1 MSKLVITKTI
11 KQRKSEKPDSTKLA
25 TVALPPPS
33 EQFEVDIND
42 EGKIV
47 DFLGDGLLEP
57 KPEEFVRQKY
67 LRVLHFEYHYPKEVL
82 AREIPIYYG
91 SKEAKDSYGH
101 PARADIVIYADAK
114 AKKKKDQGKIE
125 IIIECKAPTIQD
137 GFNQLASYIFN
148 TSANGAVWYND
159 TDEIKYYRRVNTPQ
173 NSLIDWLGIPRPGE
187 TWDALGVVN
196 KNDLNRPKDIK
207 GLLRRCHNRIHGRG
221 NDGDETDLTM
231 DMVRIILAKAKDEE
245 LPSERPEF
253 YCTPTEYSTTPGQQ
267 AVADRI
273 QRLFELV
280 VQANPT
286 VFRVGERIT
295 IGPRSICDVVS
306 ELQSYR
312 LLSDLYRSGD
322 WDLMGNAY
330 EQYTATYLKRQKGQF
345 FTNRLITDF
354 MVKVLDPDYT
364 DIVLDP
370 AGGSGGFLTSTM
382 RYVRKKILD
391 RQANNSGQHGKI
403 ASQRQLDLHRTQ
415 LFMVETSKR
424 LVKIA
429 KTAMILN
436 GDGHAGMTHGDSLG
450 PYDKLDKTLQGKAG
464 KGKPTVILT
473 NPPFAGVGEG
483 RIKDEK
489 ILNHFVCGMKWT
501 ERGGKLELGKEIN
514 DDGAP
519 PEMLFFERCLD
530 WVAPGG
536 RIGIVMPKGFLDSK
550 TYWAARNL
558 LLTKYKLLA
567 VVNCD
572 KNTFQPHT
580 GVRTCIVFV
589 ERPDKAVPKDYSIFM
604 AISRRV
610 GQDSE
615 GVPVFKLDAN
625 NNPTDVLDE
634 DLSVILNDWKAHVQ
648 GTLKP
653 SEYRY
658 SITRSMIKE
667 GLSINPQ
674 FYLPSFN
681 QTIKD
686 IESID
691 DTNGWKVVSLDQ
703 VEKGVQIFKAPRMKT
718 ENLIVDRLGQ
728 GCEVYH
734 TPSSVLQEKGDA
746 AKIFDLSRAQPK
758 QIKAIKGL
766 RVQEGDI
773 LITRSGTIGRVAYAT
788 SRLKNVILSDDM
800 IRVRI
805 ADETIRFYVY
815 AFLQSKAAHDQMLK
829 NEYGTIQQH
838 LEARHIQSILIP
850 LPPDWKLVKPMIDVV
865 EQAVVAREAL
875 EKANGTTN
883 SATQSLI
890 QLLVKQAQTSNSGAT
905 DKEDEADNSEVQK
918 LMKTVQ
924 V

>member
-1 MSKLVITKTI
+1 MAKAKKPVVGPTK
-11 KQRKSEKPDSTKLA
+11 A
-25 TVALPPPS
+25 VALV
-33 EQFEVDIND
+33 ETEIDQFEVETDQD
-42 EGKIV
+42 GKII
-47 DFLGDGLLEP
+47 DFLGGALLEL

-67 LRVLHFEYHYPKEVL
+67 LRVLHYEYRYPKDVM
-82 AREIPIYYG
+82 AREVPIYYG
-91 SKEAKDSYGH
+91 SKKAKSAAGH
-101 PARADIVIYADAK
+101 PVRADIVIYTDAK
-114 AKKKKDQGKIE
+114 ARSKRDQAKIE
-125 IIIECKAPTIQD
+125 IIVECKAPTISD
-137 GFNQLASYIFN
+137 GLDQLASYIFN
-148 TSANGAVWYND
+148 TSANGAVWCND
-159 TDEIKYYRRVNTPQ
+159 TDEIKYYRRISHPT
-173 NSLIDWLGIPRPGE
+173 NSLTDWTGIPRPGE
-187 TWDALGVVN
+187 TWDALGVIT
-196 KNDLNRPKDIK
+196 KDELNRPKDIK

-245 LPSERPEF
+245 LPGIKPEF
-253 YCTPTEYSTTPGQQ
+253 YCTPTEYGTEEGQKSVST
-267 AVADRI
+267 RI
-273 QRLFELV
+273 QELFDQV

-286 VFRVGERIT
+286 VFQAGERIT
-295 IGPRSICDVVS
+295 IGPRSVCDVVS

-312 LLSDLYRSGD
+312 LLSDLYHSGD

-354 MVKVLDPDYT
+354 MVQVLDPDYT
-364 DIVLDP
+364 DVILDP
-370 AGGSGGFLTSTM
+370 AGGSGGFLTSAM
-382 RYVRKKILD
+382 RYVRRKILA
-391 RQANNSGQHGKI
+391 RHAASGGPHTKI

-415 LFMVETSKR
+415 LFMVEQSKR

-450 PYDKLDKTLQGKAG
+450 PYDKMDKTLQGKAG

-489 ILNHFVCGMKWT
+489 ILNHYTCGMKWT
-501 ERGGKLELGKEIN
+501 DRGGKLELGGIN
-514 DDGAP
+514 EDGVP

-536 RIGIVMPKGFLDSK
+536 KIGIIMPKGFLDNK

-558 LLTKYKLLA
+558 LLTKFRLLG
-567 VVNCD
+567 VINCD

-580 GVRTCIVFV
+580 GVRTCIIFV
-589 ERPDKAVPKDYSIFM
+589 ERPIKALSKKDDYPIFM
-604 AISRRV
+604 GVSRKI

-615 GVPVFKLDAN
+615 GVPVFRMDAD
-625 NNPTDVLDE
+625 NNPTDELDE
-634 DLSVILNDWKAHVQ
+634 DLTDILADWNAFRQSKLQ
-648 GTLKP
+648 P

-658 SITRSMIKE
+658 SITRAMIKE

-681 QTIKD
+681 KTIKD
-686 IESID
+686 LEGID
-691 DTNGWKVVSLDQ
+691 GVNGWSVVSLDR
-703 VEKGVQIFKAPRMKT
+703 VEKGAHIFKAPRMKT
-718 ENLIVDRLGQ
+718 ENLIVEKMGPD
-728 GCEVYH
+728 CEAYH

-746 AKIFDLSRAQPK
+746 AKIFDLTRAQPK

-788 SRLKNVILSDDM
+788 KRLKNLILSDDM

-805 ADETIRFYVY
+805 KDRSIRFYVY

-838 LEARHIQSILIP
+838 LEARHIQSILVPI
-850 LPPDWKLVKPMIDVV
+850 PPDWNLVKPLVDEVAKCIK
-865 EQAVVAREAL
+865 AREDL
-875 EKANGTTN
+875 EDANGR
-883 SATQSLI
+883 SSKATLSLI
-890 QLLVKQAQTSNSGAT
+890 ELLVNNAAT
-905 DKEDEADNSEVQK
+905 AHMEGLGEEVEPDNEEVSK
-918 LMKTVQ
+918 LLTDSLK
-924 V
+924 